1 MAYFVEV
8 CEVNLLKKDAR
19 YQKMTTAP
27 VAKTILELSIPNTLG
42 LLVIAA
48 YSLADSF
55 FVSELGTAAGA
66 AIGVVFPLPVLI
78 QAVGYTLGLGAG
90 SRLSRALGKKETETA
105 STLAASA
112 ILWSLILGCGIS
124 ALGLWKEEA
133 LLRFFGA
140 SDEVMP
146 LSLAYLTP
154 LLWAVPFLCVT
165 FVLSQLLRAEGL
177 ATYSMI
183 GLSAGSI
190 CNIVLDPILISKVG
204 MGIAGA
210 STATLISQI
219 VSALI
224 LFSAYLF
231 RKSAL
236 QPFANLRIRTLLY
249 FGKICV
255 TGLPSLFRQGLAG
268 VATILINHAARAY
281 SDAAVLALSLVAR
294 VFLLV
299 FSLCL
304 GIGQGMMPV
313 VGYSHGAGNEKRQ
326 QNAYRFAVRLSS
338 VAMLVISIPLIIWA
352 PEVISLFRDDS
363 EVIQIGAFAL
373 RAQCAI
379 LFTHGLVTCTI
390 LYLQAVGRAFLGTF
404 LAAAR
409 QGFFFLPLVFLLPAK
424 FGLLGLC
431 IAQPAADAVT
441 FLFAWV
447 IRKIKI
453 KKQVTK
459 ATCLNVS

>member
-1 MAYFVEV
+1 
-8 CEVNLLKKDAR
+8 
-19 YQKMTTAP
+19 MTKSP
-27 VAKTILELSIPNTLG
+27 VKKTILELSLPNTVG

-55 FVSELGTAAGA
+55 FVSSLGTQAGA
-66 AIGVVFPLPVLI
+66 AIGVVFPLPVLM

-90 SRLSRALGKKETETA
+90 SRLSRALGKKDSKTA
-105 STLAASA
+105 SDLAASA
-112 ILWSLILGCGIS
+112 ILWSLILGSAIA
-124 ALGLWKEEA
+124 ALGLWHEEA
-133 LLRFFGA
+133 LLRLFGA
-140 SDEVMP
+140 SEEIIGI
-146 LSLAYLTP
+146 ARTYLTP
-154 LLWAVPFLCVT
+154 LLWAAPAMCAT

-177 ATYSMI
+177 ATYSMV
-183 GLSAGSI
+183 GLATGSI
-190 CNIVLDPILISKVG
+190 FNIVLDPILISGAK

-219 VSALI
+219 LSATI
-224 LFSAYLF
+224 LLSAYVF
-231 RKSAL
+231 RKSHL
-236 QPFANLRIRTLLY
+236 QPFSHLRIGTLFL
-249 FGKICV
+249 FGKIFV
-255 TGLPSLFRQGLAG
+255 TGLPSLFRQGLSG
-268 VATILINHAARAY
+268 LATILINHAAKEY

-326 QNAYRFAVRLSS
+326 TDAFCFAVRLSS
-338 VAMLVISIPLIIWA
+338 IVMFVVSIPLIIWA
-352 PEVISLFRDDS
+352 PEVIGLFRDDA
-363 EVIQIGAFAL
+363 EVIKIGAFAL

-390 LYLQAVGRAFLGTF
+390 LYLQAVGCAFLSTI

-409 QGFFFLPLVFLLPAK
+409 QGFFFLPLVFLLPTK

-431 IAQPAADAVT
+431 LAQPMADALT
-441 FLFAWV
+441 FLMAL
-447 IRKIKI
+447 IIGRKT
-453 KKQVTK
+453 KKSRLQK
-459 ATCLNVS
+459 QSA

>member
-1 MAYFVEV
+1 MENEV
-8 CEVNLLKKDAR
+8 R
-19 YQKMTTAP
+19 YQKMTEAP
-27 VAKTILELSIPNTLG
+27 VAKTVLELSLPNTLG

-55 FVSELGTAAGA
+55 FVSELGTQAGA

-78 QAVGYTLGLGAG
+78 QAVGYTMGLGAG
-90 SRLSRALGKKETETA
+90 SRLSRALGKKDRDTA
-105 STLAASA
+105 SALAASA
-112 ILWSLILGCGIS
+112 IAWSLILGCGIS
-124 ALGLWKEEA
+124 ALGLWQEEP
-133 LLRFFGA
+133 LLRLFGA
-140 SDEVMP
+140 SSEVIEIAR
-146 LSLAYLTP
+146 AYLTP
-154 LLWAVPFLCVT
+154 LLWATPMMCLS

-190 CNIVLDPILISKVG
+190 CNIVLDPILISRVG
-204 MGIAGA
+204 MGIVGA
-210 STATLISQI
+210 STATLVSQI

-224 LFSAYLF
+224 LLSAYLF
-231 RKSAL
+231 HKSHL
-236 QPFANLRIRTLLY
+236 HPFSHLKIRTLLL
-249 FGKICV
+249 FGKIFV
-255 TGLPSLFRQGLAG
+255 TGLPSLFRQGLSG
-268 VATILINHAARAY
+268 LATILINHAAKGSSA
-281 SDAAVLALSLVAR
+281 SAVLALSLVAR

-326 QNAYRFAVRLSS
+326 KDAYRFAVRLSTL
-338 VAMLVISIPLIIWA
+338 AMLAVSIPLMIWA
-352 PEVISLFRDDS
+352 PEVIGLFRDDG

-390 LYLQAVGRAFLGTF
+390 LYLQAVGRAFLSTF

-409 QGFFFLPLVFLLPAK
+409 QGFFFLPLVFLLPMK

-431 IAQPAADAVT
+431 LAQPIADTVT
-441 FLFAWV
+441 FLFAW
-447 IRKIKI
+447 II
-453 KKQVTK
+453 KKTRIKKESRKVK
-459 ATCLNVS
+459 GIA

>member
-1 MAYFVEV
+1 M
-8 CEVNLLKKDAR
+8 LLENDAR
-19 YQKMTTAP
+19 YQKMTEAP
-27 VAKTILELSIPNTLG
+27 IGKTILELSIPNTVG

-90 SRLSRALGKKETETA
+90 SRISRALGKRDSETA

-112 ILWSLILGCGIS
+112 IVWSLILGCGIT
-124 ALGLWKEEA
+124 AVGLWQEEV
-133 LLRFFGA
+133 LLRLFGA
-140 SDEVMP
+140 SDQIMDLA
-146 LSLAYLTP
+146 LSYLTP
-154 LLWAVPFLCVT
+154 LLWAVPSMCAT

-183 GLSAGSI
+183 GLAVGSI
-190 CNIVLDPILISKVG
+190 CNMILDPILISNVG

-210 STATLISQI
+210 STATLISQNL
-219 VSALI
+219 SAII

-231 RKSAL
+231 HKSHLRPFSRFRPGAL
-236 QPFANLRIRTLLY
+236 FL
-249 FGKICV
+249 FGKIFV
-255 TGLPSLFRQGLAG
+255 TGLPSLARQGLSG
-268 VATILINHAARAY
+268 LATILINHAAKEY

-313 VGYSHGAGNEKRQ
+313 VGYSHGAGNTKRQ
-326 QNAYRFAVRLSS
+326 KDAYRFAIRLST
-338 VAMLVISIPLIIWA
+338 ATMFFISLPLIFWA
-352 PEVISLFRDDS
+352 PEVISLFRDDA
-363 EVIQIGAFAL
+363 EVIRIGSFAL

-390 LYLQAVGRAFLGTF
+390 LYLQAVGRAFLGTI

-409 QGFFFLPLVFLLPAK
+409 QGFFFLPLVFLLPWK

-431 IAQPAADAVT
+431 LTQPAADALT
-441 FLFAWV
+441 FLFAWI
-447 IRKIKI
+447 IRKTRIKSNR
-453 KKQVTK
+453 
-459 ATCLNVS
+459 LYSP

>member
-1 MAYFVEV
+1 MENDV
-8 CEVNLLKKDAR
+8 R
-19 YQKMTTAP
+19 YQKMTAAP
-27 VAKTILELSIPNTLG
+27 IGKTILELSLPNTVG

-90 SRLSRALGKKETETA
+90 SRLSRALGKKDRDAA
-105 STLAASA
+105 SSLAASA
-112 ILWSLILGCGIS
+112 IVWALILGCGI
-124 ALGLWKEEA
+124 AAVGLWQEET
-133 LLRFFGA
+133 LLRLFGA
-140 SDEVMP
+140 SDDMIDIA
-146 LSLAYLTP
+146 LAYLTP
-154 LLWAVPFLCVT
+154 LLWATPAMCAT

-183 GLSAGSI
+183 GLAAGSI
-190 CNIVLDPILISKVG
+190 CNIVLDPILISGAKI
-204 MGIAGA
+204 GIAGA

-219 VSALI
+219 LSAVI

-231 RKSAL
+231 HKSAL
-236 QPFANLRIRTLLY
+236 RPLKKIRLGTLLL
-249 FGKICV
+249 FGKIFV
-255 TGLPSLFRQGLAG
+255 TGLPSLFRQGLSG
-268 VATILINHAARAY
+268 LATILINHAAADY

-299 FSLCL
+299 FSVCL

-313 VGYSHGAGNEKRQ
+313 VGYCHGAGNTKRQ
-326 QNAYRFAVRLSS
+326 QDAYRFAVRLST
-338 VAMLVISIPLIIWA
+338 ATMFAISIPLIIWA

-363 EVIQIGAFAL
+363 EVVRIGAFAL

-390 LYLQAVGRAFLGTF
+390 LYLQAIGRAFLGTV

-409 QGFFFLPLVFLLPAK
+409 QGFFFLPLVFFLPMR

-431 IAQPAADAVT
+431 LSQPIADAVT

-447 IRKIKI
+447 IKKTRI
-453 KKQVTK
+453 KKEK
-459 ATCLNVS
+459 GIA

>member
-1 MAYFVEV
+1 MENDV
-8 CEVNLLKKDAR
+8 R
-19 YQKMTTAP
+19 YQKMTKSP
-27 VAKTILELSIPNTLG
+27 VGKTILELSLPNTVG

-55 FVSELGTAAGA
+55 FVSELGTQAGA

-90 SRLSRALGKKETETA
+90 SRLSRALGKRDKDAA
-105 STLAASA
+105 SSLAASA
-112 ILWSLILGCGIS
+112 IVWSLLLGCAIS
-124 ALGLWKEEA
+124 AIGLWKEEV
-133 LLRFFGA
+133 LLQLFGA
-140 SDEVMP
+140 SSETMP
-146 LSLAYLTP
+146 LALAYLTP
-154 LLWAVPFLCVT
+154 LLWAVPAMCAA
-165 FVLSQLLRAEGL
+165 FVISQLLRAEGL

-183 GLSAGSI
+183 GLAVGSI
-190 CNIVLDPILISKVG
+190 CNIVLDPILISRLG

-224 LFSAYLF
+224 LFSAYVFQKSTLRPFSKFRIGALF
-231 RKSAL
+231 
-236 QPFANLRIRTLLY
+236 LL
-249 FGKICV
+249 GKIFV
-255 TGLPSLFRQGLAG
+255 TGLPSLFRQGLSG
-268 VATILINHAARAY
+268 VATILINHAAKGY

-326 QNAYRFAVRLSS
+326 MDAYCFAVRLSS
-338 VAMLVISIPLIIWA
+338 AVMLGVSLPLLIWS
-352 PEVISLFRDDS
+352 PEVIALFRDDS
-363 EVIQIGAFAL
+363 EVIRIGAFAL

-390 LYLQAVGRAFLGTF
+390 LYLQAVGRAFLGTV

-409 QGFFFLPLVFLLPAK
+409 QGFFFLPLVFLLPMK

-431 IAQPAADAVT
+431 LAQPMADALT
-441 FLFAWV
+441 FLFAW
-447 IRKIKI
+447 ILKQKKIKR
-453 KKQVTK
+453 KSRLQKQS
-459 ATCLNVS
+459 A

>member
-1 MAYFVEV
+1 MENDV
-8 CEVNLLKKDAR
+8 R
-19 YQKMTTAP
+19 YQKMTNSP
-27 VAKTILELSIPNTLG
+27 VSKTILELSLPNTVG

-90 SRLSRALGKKETETA
+90 SRLSRALGKRDKETA
-105 STLAASA
+105 SSLAASA
-112 ILWSLILGCGIS
+112 IVWSLILGGAIS
-124 ALGLWKEEA
+124 LIGLWKEEA
-133 LLRFFGA
+133 LLLLFGA
-140 SDEVMP
+140 SKETMP
-146 LSLAYLTP
+146 LALSYLTP
-154 LLWAVPFLCVT
+154 LLWAVPAMCAT
-165 FVLSQLLRAEGL
+165 FVISQLLRAEGL
-177 ATYSMI
+177 ASYSMI
-183 GLSAGSI
+183 GLAAGSI
-190 CNIVLDPILISKVG
+190 CNIVLDPILISRLG

-224 LFSAYLF
+224 LVSAYVFHKSVLRPFGEIRLDTLF
-231 RKSAL
+231 
-236 QPFANLRIRTLLY
+236 LL
-249 FGKICV
+249 GKIFV
-255 TGLPSLFRQGLAG
+255 TGLPSLFRQGLSG
-268 VATILINHAARAY
+268 VATILINHMAKEY

-313 VGYSHGAGNEKRQ
+313 VGYSHGADNKKRQ
-326 QNAYRFAVRLSS
+326 MDAYRFAVRLSS
-338 VAMLVISIPLIIWA
+338 AVMFAISIPLIIWA
-352 PEVISLFRDDS
+352 PEVIALFRDDS
-363 EVIQIGAFAL
+363 EVIRIGAFAL

-390 LYLQAVGRAFLGTF
+390 LYLQAIGRAFLSAI

-431 IAQPAADAVT
+431 LAQPAADALT
-441 FLFAWV
+441 FLFAWG
-447 IRKIKI
+447 IRRTRII
-453 KKQVTK
+453 
-459 ATCLNVS
+459 

>member
-1 MAYFVEV
+1 
-8 CEVNLLKKDAR
+8 
-19 YQKMTTAP
+19 MTKSP
-27 VAKTILELSIPNTLG
+27 VGKTILELSLPNTVG

-90 SRLSRALGKKETETA
+90 SRLSRALGKRDKDTA

-112 ILWSLILGCGIS
+112 IVWALILGGGIC
-124 ALGLWKEEA
+124 AVGLWKEEA
-133 LLRFFGA
+133 LLHLFGA
-140 SDEVMP
+140 SKETMP
-146 LSLAYLTP
+146 LSLSYLTP
-154 LLWAVPFLCVT
+154 LLWAVPAMCAT
-165 FVLSQLLRAEGL
+165 FVISQLLRAEGL

-183 GLSAGSI
+183 GLAVGSI
-190 CNIVLDPILISKVG
+190 CNIVLDPILISRLG

-224 LFSAYLF
+224 LVSAYVF
-231 RKSAL
+231 HKSAL
-236 QPFANLRIRTLLY
+236 RPFAKIRLGALFLL
-249 FGKICV
+249 GKIFV
-255 TGLPSLFRQGLAG
+255 TGLPSLFRQGLSG
-268 VATILINHAARAY
+268 VATILINHAAKEY

-326 QNAYRFAVRLSS
+326 KDAYRFAVRLSS
-338 VAMLVISIPLIIWA
+338 AVMLGGSLPLLIWS
-352 PEVISLFRDDS
+352 PEVIALFRDDS
-363 EVIQIGAFAL
+363 EVIRIGAFAL

-390 LYLQAVGRAFLGTF
+390 LYLQAIGRAFLGTV

-409 QGFFFLPLVFLLPAK
+409 QGFFFLPLVFFLPMR

-431 IAQPAADAVT
+431 LAQPAADAVT
-441 FLFAWV
+441 FLFAW
-447 IRKIKI
+447 ILKQKRIKRKSRLQ
-453 KKQVTK
+453 KQS
-459 ATCLNVS
+459 A

>member
-1 MAYFVEV
+1 MKG
-8 CEVNLLKKDAR
+8 LKNDER
-19 YQKMTTAP
+19 YQKMTKAD
-27 VAKTILELSIPNTLG
+27 VGKTILELSLPNTIG

-55 FVSELGTAAGA
+55 FVSELGTEAGA

-90 SRLSRALGKKETETA
+90 SRLSRALGKRDSDTA
-105 STLAASA
+105 SSLAASA
-112 ILWSLILGCGIS
+112 ILWSLILGCGI
-124 ALGLWKEEA
+124 ATLGLWQEEP
-133 LLRFFGA
+133 LLHLFGA
-140 SDEVMP
+140 SKEIIGTAR
-146 LSLAYLTP
+146 AYLTP
-154 LLWAVPFLCVT
+154 LLWATPAMCAT

-183 GLSAGSI
+183 GLAAGSL
-190 CNIVLDPILISKVG
+190 CNIILDPILISGVG

-219 VSALI
+219 LSAVI
-224 LFSAYLF
+224 LLSAYVF
-231 RKSAL
+231 HKSHL
-236 QPFANLRIRTLLY
+236 RPFSHLGIRSFLL
-249 FGKICV
+249 FGKIFV
-255 TGLPSLFRQGLAG
+255 TGLPSLARQGLSG
-268 VATILINHAARAY
+268 VATILINHAAKEY
-281 SDAAVLALSLVAR
+281 SSAAVLALSLVAR

-326 QNAYRFAVRLSS
+326 RDAYRFAVRLSS
-338 VAMLVISIPLIIWA
+338 AVMFAISIPLMIWA
-352 PEVISLFRDDS
+352 PEVISLFRDDG
-363 EVIQIGAFAL
+363 EVIRIGAFAL
-373 RAQCAI
+373 RAQSAI

-390 LYLQAVGRAFLGTF
+390 LYLQAIGRAFLGTV

-431 IAQPAADAVT
+431 LAQPAADAVT

-447 IRKIKI
+447 IKKVKI
-453 KKQVTK
+453 KKADNK
-459 ATCLNVS
+459 SYLLNVKM

>member
-1 MAYFVEV
+1 MENDV
-8 CEVNLLKKDAR
+8 R
-19 YQKMTTAP
+19 YQKMTQSP
-27 VAKTILELSIPNTLG
+27 IKKTILELSLPNTVG

-55 FVSELGTAAGA
+55 FVSRLGTAAGA
-66 AIGVVFPLPVLI
+66 AIGVVFPLPVLL

-90 SRLSRALGKKETETA
+90 SRLSRALGKKDREAA
-105 STLAASA
+105 SRLAASA
-112 ILWSLILGCGIS
+112 IVWSLILGS
-124 ALGLWKEEA
+124 AITLLGLLGEDA
-133 LLRFFGA
+133 LLRLFGA
-140 SDEVMP
+140 SKDLMEVAR
-146 LSLAYLTP
+146 AYLTP
-154 LLWAVPFLCVT
+154 LLWAAPALCVS
-165 FVLSQLLRAEGL
+165 FVTSQLLRAEGL
-177 ATYSMI
+177 ATYSMV
-183 GLSAGSI
+183 GLAAGSI
-190 CNIVLDPILISKVG
+190 CNIILDPLLISKLD

-224 LFSAYLF
+224 LVSAYVF
-231 RKSAL
+231 RKSHL
-236 QPFANLRIRTLLY
+236 QPFSHLKIGTLFL
-249 FGKICV
+249 FGKIFV

-268 VATILINHAARAY
+268 VATILINHAAKEY
-281 SDAAVLALSLVAR
+281 SSAAVLALSLVAR

-313 VGYSHGAGNEKRQ
+313 VGYSHGAGNQKRQ
-326 QNAYRFAVRLSS
+326 EDAYRFAVRLSS
-338 VAMLVISIPLIIWA
+338 AVMFGISIPLIIWA

-390 LYLQAVGRAFLGTF
+390 LYLQAVGRAFLGTV

-409 QGFFFLPLVFLLPAK
+409 QGFFFLPLVFLLPMK

-431 IAQPAADAVT
+431 LAQPIADALT
-441 FLFAWV
+441 FLFAL
-447 IRKIKI
+447 ILS
-453 KKQVTK
+453 KKEKKKSRLQK
-459 ATCLNVS
+459 QSA

>member
-1 MAYFVEV
+1 MENDV
-8 CEVNLLKKDAR
+8 R
-19 YQKMTTAP
+19 YQKMTEAP
-27 VAKTILELSIPNTLG
+27 VGKTILELSLPNTVG

-55 FVSELGTAAGA
+55 FVSELGTQAGA
-66 AIGVVFPLPVLI
+66 AIGVVFPLPVLM

-90 SRLSRALGKKETETA
+90 SRLSRALGKKDRETA
-105 STLAASA
+105 SRLAASA
-112 ILWSLILGCGIS
+112 ILWSLILGSSIA
-124 ALGLWKEEA
+124 ALGLWQENA
-133 LLRFFGA
+133 LLRLFGA
-140 SDEVMP
+140 SREIADTAR
-146 LSLAYLTP
+146 AYLTP
-154 LLWAVPFLCVT
+154 LLWSAPAMCAA

-177 ATYSMI
+177 ATYAMV
-183 GLSAGSI
+183 GLAAGSI
-190 CNIVLDPILISKVG
+190 CNIVLDPILITGVG

-210 STATLISQI
+210 STATLISQNL
-219 VSALI
+219 SALI
-224 LFSAYLF
+224 LLSAYIFHKSHLRPFSHF
-231 RKSAL
+231 RLK
-236 QPFANLRIRTLLY
+236 TLLII
-249 FGKICV
+249 GKIFV
-255 TGLPSLFRQGLAG
+255 TGLPSLFRQGLSG
-268 VATILINHAARAY
+268 VATILVNHAAADY

-326 QNAYRFAVRLSS
+326 ADAYRFAVRLSS
-338 VAMLVISIPLIIWA
+338 VAMFAISIPLIIWA

-363 EVIQIGAFAL
+363 EVIRIGAFAL

-390 LYLQAVGRAFLGTF
+390 LYLQAVGRAFLSTV

-409 QGFFFLPLVFLLPAK
+409 QGFFFLPLVFLLPMR

-431 IAQPAADAVT
+431 LAQPAADALT
-441 FLFAWV
+441 FLFAW
-447 IRKIKI
+447 ILKPLGKG
-453 KKQVTK
+453 KKKVK
-459 ATCLNVS
+459 GIA

>member
-1 MAYFVEV
+1 MENEV
-8 CEVNLLKKDAR
+8 R
-19 YQKMTTAP
+19 YQKMTEAP
-27 VAKTILELSIPNTLG
+27 VAKTVLELSLPNTLG

-55 FVSELGTAAGA
+55 FVSELGTQAGA

-78 QAVGYTLGLGAG
+78 QAVGYTMGLGAG
-90 SRLSRALGKKETETA
+90 SRLSRALGKKDRDTA
-105 STLAASA
+105 SALAASA
-112 ILWSLILGCGIS
+112 IAWSLILGCGIS
-124 ALGLWKEEA
+124 ALGLWQEEP
-133 LLRFFGA
+133 LLRLFGA
-140 SDEVMP
+140 SSEVIEIAR
-146 LSLAYLTP
+146 AYLTP
-154 LLWAVPFLCVT
+154 LLWATPMMCLS

-190 CNIVLDPILISKVG
+190 CNIVLDPILISRVG
-204 MGIAGA
+204 MGIVGA
-210 STATLISQI
+210 STATLVSQI

-224 LFSAYLF
+224 LLSAYLF
-231 RKSAL
+231 HKSHL
-236 QPFANLRIRTLLY
+236 QPFSHLKIRTLLL
-249 FGKICV
+249 FGKIFV
-255 TGLPSLFRQGLAG
+255 TGLPSLFRQGLSG
-268 VATILINHAARAY
+268 LATILINHAAKGSSA
-281 SDAAVLALSLVAR
+281 SAVLALSLVAR

-326 QNAYRFAVRLSS
+326 KDAYRFAVRLSTL
-338 VAMLVISIPLIIWA
+338 AMLAVSIPLMIWA
-352 PEVISLFRDDS
+352 PEVIGLFRDDG

-390 LYLQAVGRAFLGTF
+390 LYLQAVGRAFLSTF

-409 QGFFFLPLVFLLPAK
+409 QGFFFLPLVFLLPMK

-431 IAQPAADAVT
+431 LAQPIADTVT
-441 FLFAWV
+441 FLFAW
-447 IRKIKI
+447 II
-453 KKQVTK
+453 KKTRIKKESRKVK
-459 ATCLNVS
+459 GIA

>member
-1 MAYFVEV
+1 M
-8 CEVNLLKKDAR
+8 LLENDVR
-19 YQKMTTAP
+19 YQKMTEAP
-27 VAKTILELSIPNTLG
+27 VGKTILELSLPNTVG

-55 FVSELGTAAGA
+55 FVSELGTQAGA
-66 AIGVVFPLPVLI
+66 AIGVVFPLPVLM

-90 SRLSRALGKKETETA
+90 SRLSRALGKRDRDTA
-105 STLAASA
+105 SSLAASA
-112 ILWSLILGCGIS
+112 IVWSLLLGGGIS
-124 ALGLWKEEA
+124 ALGLWQEEA
-133 LLRFFGA
+133 LLRLFGA
-140 SDEVMP
+140 SKDIIDIAR
-146 LSLAYLTP
+146 AYLTP
-154 LLWAVPFLCVT
+154 LLWSTPAMCLS

-183 GLSAGSI
+183 GLAAGSI
-190 CNIVLDPILISKVG
+190 CNIILDPILISGVG

-210 STATLISQI
+210 STATLISQNL
-219 VSALI
+219 SAVI
-224 LFSAYLF
+224 LLSAYVFHQSHL
-231 RKSAL
+231 R
-236 QPFANLRIRTLLY
+236 PFSHLGIRSFLL
-249 FGKICV
+249 FGKIFV
-255 TGLPSLFRQGLAG
+255 TGLPSLARQGLSG
-268 VATILINHAARAY
+268 LATILINHAAAEY

-313 VGYSHGAGNEKRQ
+313 VGYSHGAGNKKRQ
-326 QNAYRFAVRLSS
+326 ENAYRFAVRLSGA
-338 VAMLVISIPLIIWA
+338 VMFAISIPLVIWA

-363 EVIQIGAFAL
+363 EVIRIGAFAL
-373 RAQCAI
+373 RAQSAI

-390 LYLQAVGRAFLGTF
+390 LYLQAIGRAFLGTV

-409 QGFFFLPLVFLLPAK
+409 QGFFFLPLIFLLPAK

-431 IAQPAADAVT
+431 LAQPAADAVT

-447 IRKIKI
+447 IKKVKI

-459 ATCLNVS
+459 VTCST

>member
-1 MAYFVEV
+1 
-8 CEVNLLKKDAR
+8 
-19 YQKMTTAP
+19 MTEAP
-27 VAKTILELSIPNTLG
+27 VGKTILELSLPNTVG

-55 FVSELGTAAGA
+55 FVSELGTQAGA
-66 AIGVVFPLPVLI
+66 AIGVVFPLPVLM

-90 SRLSRALGKKETETA
+90 SRLSRALGKRDRDTA
-105 STLAASA
+105 SSLAASA
-112 ILWSLILGCGIS
+112 IVWSLLLGGGIS

-133 LLRFFGA
+133 LLRLFGA
-140 SDEVMP
+140 SKDIIDIAR
-146 LSLAYLTP
+146 AYLTP
-154 LLWAVPFLCVT
+154 LLWSTPAMCLS

-183 GLSAGSI
+183 GLAAGSI
-190 CNIVLDPILISKVG
+190 CNIILDPILISGVG

-210 STATLISQI
+210 STATLISQNL
-219 VSALI
+219 SAVI
-224 LFSAYLF
+224 LLSAYVFHQSHL
-231 RKSAL
+231 R
-236 QPFANLRIRTLLY
+236 PFSHLGIRSFLL
-249 FGKICV
+249 FGKIFV
-255 TGLPSLFRQGLAG
+255 TGLPSLARQGLSG
-268 VATILINHAARAY
+268 LATILINHAAAEY

-313 VGYSHGAGNEKRQ
+313 VGYSHGAGNKKRQ
-326 QNAYRFAVRLSS
+326 ENAYRFAVRLSGA
-338 VAMLVISIPLIIWA
+338 VMFAISIPLVIWA

-363 EVIQIGAFAL
+363 EVIRIGAFAL
-373 RAQCAI
+373 RAQSAI

-390 LYLQAVGRAFLGTF
+390 LYLQAVGRAFLGTV

-409 QGFFFLPLVFLLPAK
+409 QGFFFLPLIFLLPAK

-431 IAQPAADAVT
+431 LAQPAADAVT
-441 FLFAWV
+441 FLFAWG
-447 IRKIKI
+447 I
-453 KKQVTK
+453 KKTRIKKLQ
-459 ATCLNVS
+459 

>member
-1 MAYFVEV
+1 
-8 CEVNLLKKDAR
+8 
-19 YQKMTTAP
+19 MTKAD
-27 VAKTILELSIPNTLG
+27 VGKTILELSLPNTIG

-55 FVSELGTAAGA
+55 FVSELGTEAGA

-90 SRLSRALGKKETETA
+90 SRLSRALGKRDSDTA
-105 STLAASA
+105 SSLAASA
-112 ILWSLILGCGIS
+112 ILWSLILGCGIA
-124 ALGLWKEEA
+124 ALGLWQEEP
-133 LLRFFGA
+133 LLHLFGA
-140 SDEVMP
+140 SKEIIGTAR
-146 LSLAYLTP
+146 AYLTP
-154 LLWAVPFLCVT
+154 LLWATPAMCAT

-183 GLSAGSI
+183 GLAAGSI
-190 CNIVLDPILISKVG
+190 CNIILDPILISGVG

-219 VSALI
+219 LSAVI
-224 LFSAYLF
+224 LLSAYVF
-231 RKSAL
+231 HKSH
-236 QPFANLRIRTLLY
+236 LRPLSHLGIGSFLL
-249 FGKICV
+249 FGKIFV
-255 TGLPSLFRQGLAG
+255 TGLPSLARQGLSG
-268 VATILINHAARAY
+268 VATILINHAAKEY
-281 SDAAVLALSLVAR
+281 SSAAVLALSLVAR

-326 QNAYRFAVRLSS
+326 RDAYRFAVRLSS
-338 VAMLVISIPLIIWA
+338 AVMFAISIPLMIWA
-352 PEVISLFRDDS
+352 PEVISLFRDDG

-373 RAQCAI
+373 RAQSAI

-390 LYLQAVGRAFLGTF
+390 LYLQAIGRAFLGTV

-409 QGFFFLPLVFLLPAK
+409 QGFFFLPLIFLLPVK

-431 IAQPAADAVT
+431 LAQPAADAVT

-447 IRKIKI
+447 IKKVKI
-453 KKQVTK
+453 KKADNK
-459 ATCLNVS
+459 SYLLNVKM